1 MSIARLACVAAAF
14 ALSACSD
21 AEPAKPQAPA
31 PVVAKGIFISAN
43 DCAASGKLTGD
54 ECGEAIDAAVARHE
68 KQSKSYKSLKQCAAA
83 EGEDRCAKTADGGY
97 RARLQAFFIIMS
109 KPPRAEPLYPSTQK
123 QMIGFRS
130 PTQPSIDANDE
141 NLIVSSAAKSIAH
154 QNAQL
159 P

>member
-14 ALSACSD
+14 ALAACSE
-21 AEPAKPQAPA
+21 EPAQPKAPA
-31 PVVAKGIFISAN
+31 AVVEKGIFISAN

-68 KQSKSYKSLKQCAAA
+68 EQSKSYKSLKQCAAA
-83 EGEDRCAKTADGGY
+83 QGEDRCAKTADGSY
-97 RARLQAFFIIMS
+97 RTRLQAFFIIMS
-109 KPPRAEPLYPSTQK
+109 KPPRAEPLYPPTK
-123 QMIGFRS
+123 KETVGFRS

-154 QNAQL
+154 QNSQL